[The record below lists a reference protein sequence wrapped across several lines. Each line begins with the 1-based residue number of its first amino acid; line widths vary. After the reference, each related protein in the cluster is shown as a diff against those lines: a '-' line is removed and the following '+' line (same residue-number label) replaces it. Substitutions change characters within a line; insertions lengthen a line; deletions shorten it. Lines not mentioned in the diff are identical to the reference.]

1 MATIVNVFTG
11 EYDLRHQDGLRAEFD
26 ALRADPR
33 DLVLDMSAVTY
44 LDSTFVTELIRLHNM
59 RAIHGVGR
67 LTIVRVAPSVKRIFA
82 LLRIGTFCRLT
93 DTLDEALAPLGKPVL
108 IQPGCKGDNSA
119 PAHSI
124 DTPNAAPVAAWIS
137 RVLTAAGA

>member
-1 MATIVNVFTG
+1 MATIVNVFAG
-11 EYDLRHQDGLRAEFD
+11 EYDLRHQERLRADLD

-67 LTIVRVAPSVKRIFA
+67 LTIVRVAPNVKRIFA

-93 DTLDEALAPLGKPVL
+93 DTLDEALAPFGKPIV
-108 IQPGCKGDNSA
+108 IQPCCKGDDSA
-119 PAHSI
+119 PPHYVDS
-124 DTPNAAPVAAWIS
+124 PNAFPAAWIS